1 MQSVHLLNDRRPR
14 PSSRASAIPHD
25 VPAANTDAVSTVDT
39 IATHVA
45 DNQRTVHTIAAILA
59 IATANT
65 LLASRASATIDATST
80 VNTIEKSTAV
90 DAVPASAF
98 GSAPIDAISASG
110 AVYAMPS
117 TAARRVSAA
126 CSAVTAIITQ
136 RANRATE
143 VQPMPM
149 QPNAADAIAADHSV
163 RTSPAIST
171 SRSHGTFVALG
182 GNSRRCSPHA
192 HAVYLHEDQQL
203 MSRCGFL
210 HDEQSK
216 QKHWTSAV
224 D

>member
-1 MQSVHLLNDRRPR
+1 
-14 PSSRASAIPHD
+14 

-80 VNTIEKSTAV
+80 VNTIETSTAV

-143 VQPMPM
+143 VQ
-149 QPNAADAIAADHSV
+149 AIATVSTADAIAVDHSV

-192 HAVYLHEDQQL
+192 HEVYLHEDQQL

-210 HDEQSK
+210 HDEPPPDQQLSRR
-216 QKHWTSAV
+216 
-224 D
+224 

>member
-39 IATHVA
+39 IATHET

-80 VNTIEKSTAV
+80 VNTIETSTAV

-143 VQPMPM
+143 VQ
-149 QPNAADAIAADHSV
+149 AIATVSTADAIAVDHSV

-210 HDEQSK
+210 HDEPPPDQQLSRR
-216 QKHWTSAV
+216 
-224 D
+224 